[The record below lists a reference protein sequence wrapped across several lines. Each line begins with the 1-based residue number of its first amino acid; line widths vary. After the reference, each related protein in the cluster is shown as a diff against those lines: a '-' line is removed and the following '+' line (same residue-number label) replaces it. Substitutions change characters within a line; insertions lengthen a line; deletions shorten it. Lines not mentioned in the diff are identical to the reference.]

1 MMLGYKFWMTFRVVV
16 LRRGF
21 DAKQPLLS
29 RASFSY
35 KCDLGGGG
43 NVLWCG

>member
-1 MMLGYKFWMTFRVVV
+1 MILGYKFCATFRVVV

-21 DAKQPLLS
+21 DSRLPRLS
-29 RASFSY
+29 IASFSINAN
-35 KCDLGGGG
+35 LGGGG